1 MLSTERWQTDCKGT
15 ALSDSGF
22 LRRVSVCFTTHKQPT
37 RTVPANLSRKLVTNG
52 TVHIYFVDIVVHNA
66 YSTSLVYNAVLDF
79 ETFVSVVKHHFWT
92 FVRRVCVLG
101 SLWSH
106 HSLYDDFPP
115 TQRQTLLK
123 SVNRH
128 RLRVCSS
135 KNVAFFLKSCRSQRQ
150 SCPKLSI
157 HKILL
162 KNTSEATPKCV

>member
-1 MLSTERWQTDCKGT
+1 MPQVLNDDGYRLLGKWSTWCSQVACCKGT

-22 LRRVSVCFTTHKQPT
+22 LRVSVCFTTHKQPT

-92 FVRRVCVLG
+92 LRRVCVLG

-115 TQRQTLLK
+115 IQRQVLLK
-123 SVNRH
+123 SANRH
-128 RLRVCSS
+128 RLRHVVCPRYHST
-135 KNVAFFLKSCRSQRQ
+135 KSRS
-150 SCPKLSI
+150 
-157 HKILL
+157 
-162 KNTSEATPKCV
+162 